1 MKIGI
6 DAFGLDHGKSGLGS
20 YLKSFVN
27 NLPDDSALEFELFG
41 DEVDRYTYK
50 VSRDIPFSGI
60 SIKDSV
66 SSQRLWHLF
75 SAGRFAKKSGYD
87 AVLYTAAA
95 RMIPSRFSVPGIA
108 VVNDIV
114 GSRFRKEDFLAQ
126 RQIRRGLSRADCI
139 IVPSMFV
146 KKNLERSGVRCRR
159 VEIVH
164 NGIDHSLFFPVK
176 QLGIEGEI
184 ADIKPFAIQKPYII
198 YASRMQSPE
207 KKHVE
212 LIEAF
217 SLFKERTKL
226 PHRLVIAGSDGP
238 YSRNVH
244 EAAFASSAASD
255 IFITGYFPH
264 ESFPDL
270 YRNSEACIFPSVN
283 EGVGLPVL
291 EAMATGIPVA
301 CAKAGALPEIAGS
314 NALFFDSGSTDE
326 FATCI
331 EQIVSDSSLRKKL
344 SEGGLAWSRRFSW
357 EKCAQETISIIR
369 SIVR

>member
-41 DEVDRYTYK
+41 EEIDRYTYK
-50 VSRDIPFSGI
+50 VKRDIPFSGV

-66 SSQRLWHLF
+66 FSQRLWHSF
-75 SAGRFAKKSGYD
+75 SAGRFIRKRGYD

-114 GSRFRKEDFLAQ
+114 GNRFRKEALLVQ
-126 RQIRRGLSRADCI
+126 RSIRRGLSRSDCI

-159 VEIVH
+159 IEIVH
-164 NGIDHSLFFPVK
+164 NGIDHSLFFPVGP
-176 QLGIEGEI
+176 LGIESEI
-184 ADIKPFAIQKPYII
+184 ADIKPFAIKKPYII

-212 LIEAF
+212 LIQAF
-217 SLFKERTKL
+217 SLFKERTGF

-238 YSRNVH
+238 YSREVH
-244 EAAFASSAASD
+244 EAAFASSFASD

-270 YRNSEACIFPSVN
+270 YRNAEACIFPSVN

-314 NALFFDSGSTDE
+314 NALFFDSDNREECAS
-326 FATCI
+326 CI
-331 EQIVSDSSLRKKL
+331 EKIISDTALRKKL
-344 SEGGLAWSRRFSW
+344 SEGGSSWSRRFSW
-357 EKCAQETISIIR
+357 EKCARETIDIVK
-369 SIVR
+369 SIVQ